1 LPIHATVRLLLI
13 SACVVAMTT
22 APALACPRGVQCLVG
37 LERTAAP
44 EVARAATQRRVRIPN
59 LRAVRVAPRAHLTFD
74 APAKRDPSELEMPWI
89 WRVLREQV
97 YAQMPNHRAK
107 RFSLTMAPV
116 VVTTP
121 AETVPGVGVAGDF

>member
-1 LPIHATVRLLLI
+1 MA
-13 SACVVAMTT
+13 T
-22 APALACPRGVQCLVG
+22 APALACPRGAQCLVG
-37 LERTAAP
+37 LERTASP
-44 EVARAATQRRVRIPN
+44 EVARAAAKPRIPN
-59 LRAVRVAPRAHLTFD
+59 LRAVRVSPRARLTFD

-97 YAQMPNHRAK
+97 YSQMPNHRAK
-107 RFSLTMAPV
+107 RFTLTMAPV